1 MHLLPIKSIRM
12 ESKLPLIGTT
22 IFTKMSLMAAENKA
36 INLAQGFPNYPIDA
50 QLQNLIGEH
59 STLDVHQYAPMQGNV
74 ILRQEI
80 AHLINKNQKCK
91 IDPNENVLITAGA
104 TQGIFATIQALVSAG
119 EEVIILDPS
128 YDCYEVPILLVG
140 ARPIHISLDEKF
152 RPDWQKINESV
163 SSKTKMIIINSPHNP
178 SGVLWEESDMLL
190 LVDLVQKHP
199 KLIVLS
205 DEVYEFITFEQKHI
219 SAAFNEKLRE
229 RSVIVSSFGKTFHV
243 TGWKVGYLTA
253 PKSILAE
260 IIKVHQYLVFSVN
273 SLAQSVLAAYL
284 PLSNIEQL
292 GQFYKEKRDTFRE
305 ALSGSKFTLL
315 PCEGTYFQL
324 ASFAAISNKSDI
336 DFCEELTKKHGV
348 AAIPVSAFYSNKF
361 DQQLVR
367 FCFAKDNETILKATQ
382 LLCAI

>member
-1 MHLLPIKSIRM
+1 M
-12 ESKLPLIGTT
+12 ESKLPLVGTT

-59 STLDVHQYAPMQGNV
+59 STYDVHQYAPMQGNV
-74 ILRQEI
+74 TLRQEI
-80 AHLINKNQKCK
+80 AQLINTKYKCK
-91 IDPNENVLITAGA
+91 IDPNENILITAGA
-104 TQGIFATIQALVSAG
+104 TQGIFTTIQALVSAG
-119 EEVIILDPS
+119 EEVIILNPS

-140 ARPIHISLDEKF
+140 AKPIHISLDEKF
-152 RPDWQKINESV
+152 RPDWQKINDSV

-190 LVDLVQKHP
+190 LVELVKKHP

-205 DEVYEFITFEQKHI
+205 DEVYEFITFEKPHI
-219 SAAFNEKLRE
+219 SAAFNEILRE

-253 PKSILAE
+253 PKALLTE

-273 SLAQSVLAAYL
+273 SLAQSVFGAYL

-305 ALSGSKFTLL
+305 ALSGSRFTLL
-315 PCEGTYFQL
+315 PCEGAYFQL
-324 ASFAAISNKSDI
+324 ASYSAISNKSDI

-367 FCFAKDNETILKATQ
+367 FCFAKDNETILKATK

>member
-1 MHLLPIKSIRM
+1 M
-12 ESKLPLIGTT
+12 ESKLPLVGTT

-50 QLQNLIGEH
+50 QLQNLISEH
-59 STLDVHQYAPMQGNV
+59 SAYDVHQYAPMQGNV
-74 ILRQEI
+74 TLRQEI
-80 AHLINKNQKCK
+80 AQLINTKYKCK

-104 TQGIFATIQALVSAG
+104 TQGIFTTIQALVSAG

-140 ARPIHISLDEKF
+140 GSPIHISLDEKF
-152 RPDWQKINESV
+152 RPDWQKINDSV
-163 SSKTKMIIINSPHNP
+163 TSKTKMIIINSPHNP

-205 DEVYEFITFEQKHI
+205 DEVYEFITFEKKHI
-219 SAAFNEKLRE
+219 SAAFNEILRE

-243 TGWKVGYLTA
+243 TGWKIGYLTA
-253 PKSILAE
+253 PKSLLAE

-292 GQFYKEKRDTFRE
+292 GQFYKEKRDTFRQ

-315 PCEGTYFQL
+315 PCEGAYFQL

-348 AAIPVSAFYSNKF
+348 AAIPVSAFYSTKF

>member
-1 MHLLPIKSIRM
+1 M

>member
-1 MHLLPIKSIRM
+1 M

-36 INLAQGFPNYPIDA
+36 INLAQGFPNYPIDT

-205 DEVYEFITFEQKHI
+205 DEVYEFITFEKKHI
-219 SAAFNEKLRE
+219 SAAFNEMLRE

-336 DFCEELTKKHGV
+336 DFSEELTKKHGV

>member
-91 IDPNENVLITAGA
+91 IDPSENVLITAGA
-104 TQGIFATIQALVSAG
+104 TQGIFATIQALVSTG

-152 RPDWQKINESV
+152 RPDWQKINDSV

-219 SAAFNEKLRE
+219 SAAFNEMLRE

-336 DFCEELTKKHGV
+336 DFSEELTKKHGV

-361 DQQLVR
+361 DQQLIR
-367 FCFAKDNETILKATQ
+367 FCFAKDNDTILKATK

>member
-1 MHLLPIKSIRM
+1 M

-59 STLDVHQYAPMQGNV
+59 STYDVHQYAPMQGNV
-74 ILRQEI
+74 TLRQEI
-80 AHLINKNQKCK
+80 AQLINTKYKCK
-91 IDPNENVLITAGA
+91 IDPNENILITAGA
-104 TQGIFATIQALVSAG
+104 TQGIFTTIQALVSAG

-140 ARPIHISLDEKF
+140 ARPNHILLDKKF
-152 RPDWQKINESV
+152 RPDWQKINDSV

-190 LVDLVQKHP
+190 LVELVKKHP

-205 DEVYEFITFEQKHI
+205 DEVYEFITFEKPHI
-219 SAAFNEKLRE
+219 SAAFNEILRE
-229 RSVIVSSFGKTFHV
+229 RSVVVSSFGKTFHV

-253 PKSILAE
+253 PKALLTE

-273 SLAQSVLAAYL
+273 SLAQSVLGAYL

-305 ALSGSKFTLL
+305 ALSGSRFTLL
-315 PCEGTYFQL
+315 PCEGAYFQL
-324 ASFAAISNKSDI
+324 ASYSAISNKSDI

>member
-1 MHLLPIKSIRM
+1 M
-12 ESKLPLIGTT
+12 ESKLPSIGTT

-36 INLAQGFPNYPIDA
+36 INLAQGFPNYPIDT

-80 AHLINKNQKCK
+80 AHLINKNHNCK
-91 IDPNENVLITAGA
+91 TDPNENVLITAGA
-104 TQGIFATIQALVSAG
+104 TQGIFAAIQALVSTG

-140 ARPIHISLDEKF
+140 ARPIHISLDENF
-152 RPDWQKINESV
+152 RPDWQKINDAV
-163 SSKTKMIIINSPHNP
+163 SPKTKMIIINSPHNP
-178 SGVLWEESDMLL
+178 SGALWEESDMLT
-190 LVDLVQKHP
+190 LVDLVAKHSN
-199 KLIVLS
+199 LLVLS
-205 DEVYEFITFEQKHI
+205 DEVYEFITFEKKHI
-219 SAAFNEKLRE
+219 SATFNELLRE
-229 RSVIVSSFGKTFHV
+229 KSIVVSSFGKTFHV

-253 PKSILAE
+253 PKPILTE

-284 PLSNIEQL
+284 PKSNIEQL

-324 ASFAAISNKSDI
+324 ASYSAISNKSDT

-367 FCFAKDNETILKATQ
+367 FCFAKDNETILKATK

>member
-1 MHLLPIKSIRM
+1 M

-36 INLAQGFPNYPIDA
+36 INLAQGFPNYHIDT
-50 QLQNLIGEH
+50 QLQNLISEH
-59 STLDVHQYAPMQGNV
+59 SAYDVHQYAPMQGNV
-74 ILRQEI
+74 TLRQEI
-80 AHLINKNQKCK
+80 AQLINTKYKCK
-91 IDPNENVLITAGA
+91 IDPSENVLITAGA
-104 TQGIFATIQALVSAG
+104 TQGIFTTIQALVSAG
-119 EEVIILDPS
+119 EEVIILNPS

-140 ARPIHISLDEKF
+140 AKPIHISLDEKF
-152 RPDWQKINESV
+152 RPDWQKINDSV

-190 LVDLVQKHP
+190 LVELVQKHP

-205 DEVYEFITFEQKHI
+205 DEVYEFITFEKKHI
-219 SAAFNEKLRE
+219 SAVFNETLRK

-253 PKSILAE
+253 PKALLTE

-284 PLSNIEQL
+284 PKSNIEQL

-305 ALSGSKFTLL
+305 ALSGSRFTLL
-315 PCEGTYFQL
+315 PCEGAYFQL
-324 ASFAAISNKSDI
+324 ASYSAISNKSDI

>member
-104 TQGIFATIQALVSAG
+104 TQGIFATIQALVSTG

-219 SAAFNEKLRE
+219 SAAFNEMLRE

-253 PKSILAE
+253 PKSILVE

-273 SLAQSVLAAYL
+273 SLSQSVLAAYL

>member
-1 MHLLPIKSIRM
+1 M

-59 STLDVHQYAPMQGNV
+59 STYDVHQYAPMQGNV
-74 ILRQEI
+74 TLRQEI
-80 AHLINKNQKCK
+80 AQLINTKYKCK
-91 IDPNENVLITAGA
+91 IDPNENILITAGA
-104 TQGIFATIQALVSAG
+104 TQGIFTTIQALVSAG
-119 EEVIILDPS
+119 EEVIILNPS

-140 ARPIHISLDEKF
+140 AKPIHISLDEKF
-152 RPDWQKINESV
+152 RPDWQKINDSV

-190 LVDLVQKHP
+190 LLELVKKHP

-205 DEVYEFITFEQKHI
+205 DEVYEFITFEKPHI
-219 SAAFNEKLRE
+219 SAAFNEMLRE

-253 PKSILAE
+253 PKALLTE

-273 SLAQSVLAAYL
+273 SLAQSVLGAYL

-305 ALSGSKFTLL
+305 ALSGSRFTLL
-315 PCEGTYFQL
+315 PCEGAYFQL
-324 ASFAAISNKSDI
+324 ASYSAISNKSDI

-367 FCFAKDNETILKATQ
+367 FCFAKDNETILKATK

>member
-1 MHLLPIKSIRM
+1 M

-59 STLDVHQYAPMQGNV
+59 STYDVHQYAPMQGNV
-74 ILRQEI
+74 TLRQEI
-80 AHLINKNQKCK
+80 AQLINTKYKCK
-91 IDPNENVLITAGA
+91 IDPNENILITAGA
-104 TQGIFATIQALVSAG
+104 TQGIFTTIQALVSAG
-119 EEVIILDPS
+119 EEVIILNPS

-140 ARPIHISLDEKF
+140 AKPIHISLDEKF
-152 RPDWQKINESV
+152 RPDWQKINDSV

-190 LVDLVQKHP
+190 LVELVKKHP

-205 DEVYEFITFEQKHI
+205 DEVYEFITFEKKHI
-219 SAAFNEKLRE
+219 SAAFNEILRE
-229 RSVIVSSFGKTFHV
+229 KSVIISSFGKTFHV

-253 PKSILAE
+253 PKALLTE

-273 SLAQSVLAAYL
+273 SLAQSVLGAYL

-305 ALSGSKFTLL
+305 ALSGSRFTLL
-315 PCEGTYFQL
+315 PCEGAYFQL
-324 ASFAAISNKSDI
+324 ASYSAISNKSDI

-367 FCFAKDNETILKATQ
+367 FCFAKDNETILKATK

>member
-1 MHLLPIKSIRM
+1 M
-12 ESKLPLIGTT
+12 ESKLPLVGTT

-36 INLAQGFPNYPIDA
+36 INLAQGFPNYPIDT
-50 QLQNLIGEH
+50 QLQNLISEH
-59 STLDVHQYAPMQGNV
+59 SAYDVHQYAPMQGNV
-74 ILRQEI
+74 TLRQEI
-80 AHLINKNQKCK
+80 AQLINTKYKCK

-104 TQGIFATIQALVSAG
+104 TQGIFTTIQALVSAG

-140 ARPIHISLDEKF
+140 ASPIHISLDEKF
-152 RPDWQKINESV
+152 RPDWQKINDSV

-190 LVDLVQKHP
+190 LVELVKKHP

-205 DEVYEFITFEQKHI
+205 DEVYEFITFEKKHI
-219 SAAFNEKLRE
+219 SAAFNEILRE
-229 RSVIVSSFGKTFHV
+229 KSVIVSSFGKTFHV

-253 PKSILAE
+253 PKALLTE

-292 GQFYKEKRDTFRE
+292 GQFYKEKRDTFRQ

-315 PCEGTYFQL
+315 PCEGAYFQL
-324 ASFAAISNKSDI
+324 ASFAAISNKSDT

-348 AAIPVSAFYSNKF
+348 AAIPVSAFYSTKL

-367 FCFAKDNETILKATQ
+367 FCFAKDNETILKATK

>member
-1 MHLLPIKSIRM
+1 M
-12 ESKLPLIGTT
+12 ESKLPLVGTT

-59 STLDVHQYAPMQGNV
+59 STYDVHQYAPMQGNV
-74 ILRQEI
+74 TLRQEI
-80 AHLINKNQKCK
+80 AQLINTKYKCK
-91 IDPNENVLITAGA
+91 IDPNENILITAGA
-104 TQGIFATIQALVSAG
+104 TQGIFTTIQALVSAG

-140 ARPIHISLDEKF
+140 ARPIHILLDKKF
-152 RPDWQKINESV
+152 RPDWQKINDSV

-190 LVDLVQKHP
+190 LVELVKKHP

-205 DEVYEFITFEQKHI
+205 DEVYEFITFEKPHI
-219 SAAFNEKLRE
+219 SAAFNEILRE
-229 RSVIVSSFGKTFHV
+229 RSVVVSSFGKTFHV

-253 PKSILAE
+253 PKALLTE

-273 SLAQSVLAAYL
+273 SLAQSVLGAYL

-305 ALSGSKFTLL
+305 ALSGSRFTLL
-315 PCEGTYFQL
+315 PCEGAYFQL
-324 ASFAAISNKSDI
+324 ASYSAISNKSDI

>member
-1 MHLLPIKSIRM
+1 M
-12 ESKLPLIGTT
+12 ESKLPLVGTT

-50 QLQNLIGEH
+50 QLQNLISEH
-59 STLDVHQYAPMQGNV
+59 SAYDVHQYAPMQGNV

-80 AHLINKNQKCK
+80 AQLINTKYKCK
-91 IDPNENVLITAGA
+91 IDPIDNILITAGA
-104 TQGIFATIQALVSAG
+104 TQGVFTTIQALVSAG

-140 ARPIHISLDEKF
+140 GSPIHISLDEKF
-152 RPDWQKINESV
+152 RPDWQKINDAISP
-163 SSKTKMIIINSPHNP
+163 KTKMIIINSPHNP
-178 SGVLWEESDMLL
+178 SGILWEESDMLL
-190 LVDLVQKHP
+190 LVELVKKHP

-205 DEVYEFITFEQKHI
+205 DEVYEFITFEKQHI
-219 SAAFNEKLRE
+219 SAAFNEILRE

-253 PKSILAE
+253 PKALLTE

-273 SLAQSVLAAYL
+273 SLTQSVLAAYL
-284 PLSNIEQL
+284 PKSNIEQL

-305 ALSGSKFTLL
+305 ALSGSRFTLL
-315 PCEGTYFQL
+315 PCEGAYFQL
-324 ASFAAISNKSDI
+324 ASYSAISNKSDI

>member
-1 MHLLPIKSIRM
+1 M
-12 ESKLPLIGTT
+12 ESKLPLVGTT

-50 QLQNLIGEH
+50 QLQNLISEH
-59 STLDVHQYAPMQGNV
+59 SAYDVHQYAPMQGNV
-74 ILRQEI
+74 TLRQEI
-80 AHLINKNQKCK
+80 AQLINTKYKCK

-104 TQGIFATIQALVSAG
+104 TQGIFTTIQALVSAG

-140 ARPIHISLDEKF
+140 GSPIHISLDEKF
-152 RPDWQKINESV
+152 RPDWQKINDSV
-163 SSKTKMIIINSPHNP
+163 TSKTKMIIINSPHNP

-190 LVDLVQKHP
+190 LVELVKKYP

-205 DEVYEFITFEQKHI
+205 DEVYEFITFEKEHI
-219 SAAFNEKLRE
+219 SAAFNEILRE

-253 PKSILAE
+253 PKALLTE

-292 GQFYKEKRDTFRE
+292 GQFYKEKRDTFRQ

-315 PCEGTYFQL
+315 PCEGAYFQL
-324 ASFAAISNKSDI
+324 ASFAAISNKSDT

-348 AAIPVSAFYSNKF
+348 AAIPVSAFYSTKL

>member
-1 MHLLPIKSIRM
+1 M
-12 ESKLPLIGTT
+12 ESKLPLVGTT

-50 QLQNLIGEH
+50 QLQNLISEH
-59 STLDVHQYAPMQGNV
+59 SAYDVHQYAPMQGNV

-80 AHLINKNQKCK
+80 AQLINTKYKCK
-91 IDPNENVLITAGA
+91 IDPIDNILITAGA
-104 TQGIFATIQALVSAG
+104 TQGIFTTIQALVAAG

-140 ARPIHISLDEKF
+140 GSPIHISLDEKF
-152 RPDWQKINESV
+152 RPDWQKINDSV

-178 SGVLWEESDMLL
+178 SGILWEESDMLL
-190 LVDLVQKHP
+190 LVELVKKHP

-205 DEVYEFITFEQKHI
+205 DEVYEFITFEKQHV
-219 SAAFNEKLRE
+219 SAAFNEILRE

-253 PKSILAE
+253 PKALLTE

-273 SLAQSVLAAYL
+273 SLTQSVLAAYL
-284 PLSNIEQL
+284 PKSNIEQL

-305 ALSGSKFTLL
+305 ALSGSRFTLL
-315 PCEGTYFQL
+315 PCEGAYFQL
-324 ASFAAISNKSDI
+324 ASYSAISNKSDI

>member
-1 MHLLPIKSIRM
+1 M

-91 IDPNENVLITAGA
+91 IDPSENVLITAGA
-104 TQGIFATIQALVSAG
+104 TQGIFATIQALVSTG

-152 RPDWQKINESV
+152 RPDWQKINDSV

-219 SAAFNEKLRE
+219 SAAFNEMLRE

-315 PCEGTYFQL
+315 PCEGAYFQL
-324 ASFAAISNKSDI
+324 ASFAAISNKSDT

-348 AAIPVSAFYSNKF
+348 AAIPVSAFYSTKL

>member
-1 MHLLPIKSIRM
+1 M

-36 INLAQGFPNYPIDA
+36 INLAQGFPNYPIDT

-59 STLDVHQYAPMQGNV
+59 SILDVHQYAPMQGNV

-80 AHLINKNQKCK
+80 AQLINTKYKCK

-104 TQGIFATIQALVSAG
+104 TQGIFAAIQALVSVG

-140 ARPIHISLDEKF
+140 ASPVHISLDENF
-152 RPDWQKINESV
+152 RPDWQKINDAV
-163 SSKTKMIIINSPHNP
+163 SPKTKMIIINSPHNP
-178 SGVLWEESDMLL
+178 SGILWEESDMLL
-190 LVDLVQKHP
+190 LVELVKKHP

-205 DEVYEFITFEQKHI
+205 DEVYEFITFEKPHI
-219 SAAFNEKLRE
+219 SAAFNEILRE

-253 PKSILAE
+253 PKALLTE

-336 DFCEELTKKHGV
+336 DFSEELTKKHGV

-361 DQQLVR
+361 DQQLIR
-367 FCFAKDNETILKATQ
+367 FCFAKDNDTILKATK

>member
-1 MHLLPIKSIRM
+1 M
-12 ESKLPLIGTT
+12 ESKLPLVGTT

-36 INLAQGFPNYPIDA
+36 INLAQGFPNYPIDD
-50 QLQNLIGEH
+50 QLKFLIAEH
-59 STLDVHQYAPMQGNV
+59 SAYDVHQYAPMQGNV

-80 AHLINKNQKCK
+80 AAFVNNKYKCK
-91 IDPNENVLITAGA
+91 IDPIDNILITAGA
-104 TQGIFATIQALVSAG
+104 TQGIFTTIQALVAAG
-119 EEVIILDPS
+119 EEVVILDPC

-140 ARPIHISLDEKF
+140 ASPIHISLDENF
-152 RPDWQKINESV
+152 RPDWQKINDAISP
-163 SSKTKMIIINSPHNP
+163 KTKMIIINSPHNP
-178 SGVLWEESDMLL
+178 SGILWEESDMLL
-190 LVDLVQKHP
+190 LVELVKKHP

-205 DEVYEFITFEQKHI
+205 DEVYEFITFEKQHI
-219 SAAFNEKLRE
+219 SAAFNEILRE

-253 PKSILAE
+253 PKALLTE

-273 SLAQSVLAAYL
+273 SLTQSVLAAYL
-284 PLSNIEQL
+284 PKSNIEQL

-305 ALSGSKFTLL
+305 ALSGSRFTLL
-315 PCEGTYFQL
+315 PCEGAYFQL
-324 ASFAAISNKSDI
+324 ASYSAISNKSDI

-367 FCFAKDNETILKATQ
+367 FCFAKDNETILKATK

>member
-1 MHLLPIKSIRM
+1 
-12 ESKLPLIGTT
+12 
-22 IFTKMSLMAAENKA
+22 
-36 INLAQGFPNYPIDA
+36 
-50 QLQNLIGEH
+50 
-59 STLDVHQYAPMQGNV
+59 MQGNV

-80 AHLINKNQKCK
+80 AQLINTKYKCK
-91 IDPNENVLITAGA
+91 IDPIDNILITAGA
-104 TQGIFATIQALVSAG
+104 TQGIFTTIQALVSAG

-140 ARPIHISLDEKF
+140 GSPIHISLDEKF
-152 RPDWQKINESV
+152 RPDWQKINDSV

-178 SGVLWEESDMLL
+178 SGILWEESDMLL
-190 LVDLVQKHP
+190 LVELVKKHP

-205 DEVYEFITFEQKHI
+205 DEVYEFITFEKQHV
-219 SAAFNEKLRE
+219 SAAFNEILRE

-253 PKSILAE
+253 PKALLTE

-273 SLAQSVLAAYL
+273 SLTQSVLAAYL
-284 PLSNIEQL
+284 PKSNIEQL

-305 ALSGSKFTLL
+305 ALSGSRFTLL
-315 PCEGTYFQL
+315 PCDGAYFQL
-324 ASFAAISNKSDI
+324 ASYSAISNKSDI

>member
-1 MHLLPIKSIRM
+1 M

-59 STLDVHQYAPMQGNV
+59 STYDVHQYAPMQGNV
-74 ILRQEI
+74 TLRQEI
-80 AHLINKNQKCK
+80 AQLINTKYKCK
-91 IDPNENVLITAGA
+91 IDPNENILITAGA
-104 TQGIFATIQALVSAG
+104 TQGIFTTIQALVSAG
-119 EEVIILDPS
+119 EEVIILNPS

-140 ARPIHISLDEKF
+140 AKPIHISLDEKF
-152 RPDWQKINESV
+152 RPDWQKINDSV

-190 LVDLVQKHP
+190 LLELVQKHP

-205 DEVYEFITFEQKHI
+205 DEVYEFITFEKPHI
-219 SAAFNEKLRE
+219 SAAFNEILRE

-253 PKSILAE
+253 PKALLTE

-284 PLSNIEQL
+284 PKSNIEQL

-305 ALSGSKFTLL
+305 ALSGSRFTLL
-315 PCEGTYFQL
+315 PCEGAYFQL
-324 ASFAAISNKSDI
+324 ASYTAISNKSDI

-361 DQQLVR
+361 DQQLIR

>member
-1 MHLLPIKSIRM
+1 M
-12 ESKLPLIGTT
+12 ESKLPLVGTT

-50 QLQNLIGEH
+50 QLQNLISEH
-59 STLDVHQYAPMQGNV
+59 SAYDVHQYAPMQGNV
-74 ILRQEI
+74 TLRQEI
-80 AHLINKNQKCK
+80 AQLINTKYKCK

-104 TQGIFATIQALVSAG
+104 TQGIFTTIQALVSAG

-140 ARPIHISLDEKF
+140 GSPIHISLDENF
-152 RPDWQKINESV
+152 RPDWQKINDAV
-163 SSKTKMIIINSPHNP
+163 SPKTKMIIINSPHNP

-190 LVDLVQKHP
+190 LVELVKKYP

-205 DEVYEFITFEQKHI
+205 DEVYEFITFEKEHI
-219 SAAFNEKLRE
+219 SAAFNEILRE

-253 PKSILAE
+253 PKALLTE

-292 GQFYKEKRDTFRE
+292 GQFYKEKRDTFRQ

-315 PCEGTYFQL
+315 PCEGAYFQL
-324 ASFAAISNKSDI
+324 ASFAAISNKSDT

-348 AAIPVSAFYSNKF
+348 AAIPVSAFYSTKL

>member
-1 MHLLPIKSIRM
+1 M

-91 IDPNENVLITAGA
+91 IDPSENVLITAGA
-104 TQGIFATIQALVSAG
+104 TQGIFATIQALVSTG

-152 RPDWQKINESV
+152 RPDWQKINDSV

-219 SAAFNEKLRE
+219 SAAFNEMLRE

>member
-1 MHLLPIKSIRM
+1 M

-152 RPDWQKINESV
+152 RPDWQKINDSV

-219 SAAFNEKLRE
+219 SAAFNEMLRE

-253 PKSILAE
+253 PKSILVE

-273 SLAQSVLAAYL
+273 SLSQSVLAAYL

-336 DFCEELTKKHGV
+336 DFSEELTKKHGV

>member
-1 MHLLPIKSIRM
+1 M

-104 TQGIFATIQALVSAG
+104 TQGIFATIQALVSTG

-219 SAAFNEKLRE
+219 SAAFNEMLRE

-336 DFCEELTKKHGV
+336 DFSEELTKKHGV

>member
-1 MHLLPIKSIRM
+1 VHLLPIKSIRM

>member
-1 MHLLPIKSIRM
+1 MYLLLIKSIRM

-22 IFTKMSLMAAENKA
+22 IFTKMSLMATENKA
-36 INLAQGFPNYPIDA
+36 INLAQGFPNYPIDK
-50 QLQNLIGEH
+50 QLQNLISEH
-59 STLDVHQYAPMQGNV
+59 SAHDVHQYAPMQGNV

-80 AHLINKNQKCK
+80 AQLINTKYKCK

-104 TQGIFATIQALVSAG
+104 TQGIFAAIQALVSVG

-140 ARPIHISLDEKF
+140 ASPVHISLDENF
-152 RPDWQKINESV
+152 RPDWQKINDAV
-163 SSKTKMIIINSPHNP
+163 SPKTKMIIINSPHNP
-178 SGVLWEESDMLL
+178 SGILWEESDMLL
-190 LVDLVQKHP
+190 LVELVKKHP

-205 DEVYEFITFEQKHI
+205 DEVYEFITFDKQHI
-219 SAAFNEKLRE
+219 SAAFNEILRE

-253 PKSILAE
+253 PKALLTE

-284 PLSNIEQL
+284 PKSNIEQL
-292 GQFYKEKRDTFRE
+292 GQFYKEKRDAFRQ

-315 PCEGTYFQL
+315 PCEGAYFQL
-324 ASFAAISNKSDI
+324 ASYSAISNKSDT

-348 AAIPVSAFYSNKF
+348 AAIPVSAFYGNKF
-361 DQQLVR
+361 DQQLIR
-367 FCFAKDNETILKATQ
+367 FCFAKDNDTILKATK

>member
-1 MHLLPIKSIRM
+1 M

-36 INLAQGFPNYPIDA
+36 INLAQGFPNYPIDI

-152 RPDWQKINESV
+152 RPDWQKINDSV

-219 SAAFNEKLRE
+219 SAAFNEMLRE

-336 DFCEELTKKHGV
+336 DFSEELTKKHGV

>member
-1 MHLLPIKSIRM
+1 M
-12 ESKLPLIGTT
+12 ESKLPLVGTT

-50 QLQNLIGEH
+50 QLQNLISEH
-59 STLDVHQYAPMQGNV
+59 SAYDVHQYAPMQGNV
-74 ILRQEI
+74 TLRQEI
-80 AHLINKNQKCK
+80 AQLINTKYKCK

-104 TQGIFATIQALVSAG
+104 TQGIFTTIQALVSAG

-140 ARPIHISLDEKF
+140 GSPIHISLDEKF
-152 RPDWQKINESV
+152 RPDWQKINDSV

-190 LVDLVQKHP
+190 LVELVKKYP

-205 DEVYEFITFEQKHI
+205 DEVYEFITFEKEHI
-219 SAAFNEKLRE
+219 SAAFNEILRE

-253 PKSILAE
+253 PKALLTE

-292 GQFYKEKRDTFRE
+292 GQFYKEKRDTFRQ

-315 PCEGTYFQL
+315 PCEGAYFQL
-324 ASFAAISNKSDI
+324 ASFAAISNKSDT

-348 AAIPVSAFYSNKF
+348 AAIPVSAFYSTKL

>member
-80 AHLINKNQKCK
+80 AHLINKNHKCK

-104 TQGIFATIQALVSAG
+104 TQGIFAAIQALVSTG

-152 RPDWQKINESV
+152 RPDWQKINDSV

-219 SAAFNEKLRE
+219 SAAFNEMLRE

-324 ASFAAISNKSDI
+324 ASFAAISNKSDT
-336 DFCEELTKKHGV
+336 DFCEELTKKYGV
-348 AAIPVSAFYSNKF
+348 AAIPVSAFYGNKF
-361 DQQLVR
+361 DQQLIR
-367 FCFAKDNETILKATQ
+367 FCFAKDNDTILKATK

>member
-205 DEVYEFITFEQKHI
+205 DEVYEFITFEKEHI
-219 SAAFNEKLRE
+219 SAAFNEILRE

-253 PKSILAE
+253 PKALLTE

-292 GQFYKEKRDTFRE
+292 GQFYKEKRDTFRQ

-315 PCEGTYFQL
+315 PCEGAYFQL
-324 ASFAAISNKSDI
+324 ASFAAISNKSDT

-348 AAIPVSAFYSNKF
+348 AAIPVSAFYSTKL

>member
-1 MHLLPIKSIRM
+1 M
-12 ESKLPLIGTT
+12 ESKLPLVGTT

-50 QLQNLIGEH
+50 QLQNLISEH
-59 STLDVHQYAPMQGNV
+59 SAYDVHQYAPMQGNV
-74 ILRQEI
+74 TLRQEI
-80 AHLINKNQKCK
+80 AQLIKTKYKCK

-104 TQGIFATIQALVSAG
+104 TQGIFTTIQALVSAG

-140 ARPIHISLDEKF
+140 GSPIHISLDEKF
-152 RPDWQKINESV
+152 RPDWQKINDSV

-190 LVDLVQKHP
+190 LVELVKKHP

-205 DEVYEFITFEQKHI
+205 DEVYEFITFEKKHI
-219 SAAFNEKLRE
+219 SAAFNEILRE

-253 PKSILAE
+253 PKALLTE

-292 GQFYKEKRDTFRE
+292 GQFYKEKRDTFRQ

-315 PCEGTYFQL
+315 PCEGAYFQL

-348 AAIPVSAFYSNKF
+348 AAIPVSAFYSTKF

>member
-1 MHLLPIKSIRM
+1 M
-12 ESKLPLIGTT
+12 ESKLPLVGTT

-50 QLQNLIGEH
+50 QLQNLISEH
-59 STLDVHQYAPMQGNV
+59 SAYDVHQYAPMQGNV
-74 ILRQEI
+74 TLRQEI
-80 AHLINKNQKCK
+80 AQLINTKYKCK

-104 TQGIFATIQALVSAG
+104 TQGIFTTIQALVSAG

-140 ARPIHISLDEKF
+140 GSPIHISLDEKF
-152 RPDWQKINESV
+152 RPDWQKINDSV

-190 LVDLVQKHP
+190 LVELVKKHP

-205 DEVYEFITFEQKHI
+205 DEVYEFITFEKKHI
-219 SAAFNEKLRE
+219 SAAFNEILRE

-253 PKSILAE
+253 PKSLLAE

-273 SLAQSVLAAYL
+273 SLAQSVLGAYL

-292 GQFYKEKRDTFRE
+292 GQFYKEKRDTFRQ

-315 PCEGTYFQL
+315 PCEGAYFQL
-324 ASFAAISNKSDI
+324 ASFAAISNKSDT

-348 AAIPVSAFYSNKF
+348 AAIPVSAFYSTKF

>member
-1 MHLLPIKSIRM
+1 M
-12 ESKLPLIGTT
+12 ESKLPLVGTT

-50 QLQNLIGEH
+50 QLQNLIREH
-59 STLDVHQYAPMQGNV
+59 SSYDVHQYAPMQGNV
-74 ILRQEI
+74 TLRQEI
-80 AHLINKNQKCK
+80 ARLINTKYKCK

-104 TQGIFATIQALVSAG
+104 TQGIFATIQALVSVG

-140 ARPIHISLDEKF
+140 ASPVHISLDENF
-152 RPDWQKINESV
+152 RPDWQKINDAV
-163 SSKTKMIIINSPHNP
+163 SPKTKMIIINSPHNP
-178 SGVLWEESDMLL
+178 SGILWEELDMLL
-190 LVDLVQKHP
+190 LLELVKKHP

-205 DEVYEFITFEQKHI
+205 DEVYEFITFEKRHI
-219 SAAFNEKLRE
+219 SAAFNEILRE

-253 PKSILAE
+253 PKALLTE

-284 PLSNIEQL
+284 PKSNIEQL

-315 PCEGTYFQL
+315 PCEGAYFQL
-324 ASFAAISNKSDI
+324 ASFAAISNKSDT
-336 DFCEELTKKHGV
+336 DFCEELTKKYGV

-361 DQQLVR
+361 DQQLIR
-367 FCFAKDNETILKATQ
+367 FCFAKDNDTILKATK

>member
-219 SAAFNEKLRE
+219 SAAFNEMLRE

-324 ASFAAISNKSDI
+324 ASFAAISNKSDT

-348 AAIPVSAFYSNKF
+348 AAIPVSAFYSTKL

>member
-1 MHLLPIKSIRM
+1 M
-12 ESKLPLIGTT
+12 ESKLPLVGTT

-59 STLDVHQYAPMQGNV
+59 STYDVHQYAPMQGNV
-74 ILRQEI
+74 TLRQEI
-80 AHLINKNQKCK
+80 AQLINTKYKCK
-91 IDPNENVLITAGA
+91 IDPNENILITAGA
-104 TQGIFATIQALVSAG
+104 TQGIFTTIQALVSAG

-140 ARPIHISLDEKF
+140 AKPIHISLDEKF
-152 RPDWQKINESV
+152 RPDWQKINDSV

-190 LVDLVQKHP
+190 LVELVKKHP

-205 DEVYEFITFEQKHI
+205 DEVYEFITFEKLHI
-219 SAAFNEKLRE
+219 SAAFNEILRE
-229 RSVIVSSFGKTFHV
+229 RSVVVSSFGKTFHV

-253 PKSILAE
+253 PKALLTE

-273 SLAQSVLAAYL
+273 SLAQSVLGAYL

-305 ALSGSKFTLL
+305 ALSGSRFTLL
-315 PCEGTYFQL
+315 PCEGAYFQL
-324 ASFAAISNKSDI
+324 ASYSAISNKSDI

-367 FCFAKDNETILKATQ
+367 FCFAKDNETILKATK